1 MRTRC
6 QRGIPVALFISLAAI
21 SGCGQGRSAA
31 ENYRLGHYREALTQY
46 EAQAAEGD
54 AASAN
59 QIGVL
64 YFVGLGVQ
72 ADHAQA
78 FEWFEQAALA
88 GHAEAQRNVGM
99 MYLNGYGVPQ
109 DLNQAFGW
117 LDLAR
122 QSGSHQV
129 TPLLNLLPYKM
140 TPNQMMGARK
150 RLAED
155 IYRRTGRSLHKVVGS
170 ELEGL

>member
-1 MRTRC
+1 MRKR
-6 QRGIPVALFISLAAI
+6 RLRDISAALFIASAAL
-21 SGCGQGRSAA
+21 SGCGQGHSAA
-31 ENYRLGHYREALTQY
+31 ENYRLGNYRHALSQY
-46 EAQAAEGD
+46 EVQAAAGD
-54 AASAN
+54 AAAAN

-64 YFVGLGVQ
+64 YFIGLGIE

-122 QSGSHQV
+122 QSGSHRV

-150 RLAED
+150 HLAEE
-155 IYRRTGRSLHKVVGS
+155 IYRRTGRSLHKVTGA